1 MTIRIPA
8 TVLAA
13 VLAGLATALVLVA
26 FNAIAAPAAS
36 RTQPNLQSIASHQTL
51 LQTELDRQEAR
62 TRRIDE
68 RTADTLAIVKNVQ
81 ARLGGHN
88 INYGT
93 PYRLIQEIYCAA
105 HDIVP
110 CSPSPGR

>member
-13 VLAGLATALVLVA
+13 VLASLATALVLVA
-26 FNAIAAPAAS
+26 FSAVAAPVS

-51 LQTELDRQEAR
+51 LQEELDRQEDR
-62 TRRIDE
+62 SKRIDD
-68 RTADTLAIVKNVQ
+68 RTKLTLAIVKNMQ
-81 ARLGGHN
+81 YRLGGSN

-93 PYRLIQEIYCAA
+93 PYRLIQEIYCSV

-110 CSPSPGR
+110 CSPSPSR